1 MEKSRSCLQRFFPI
15 TPKWLEV
22 CGILTPS
29 CLKSNHS
36 KRLSQ
41 ERSLIIQWQNH
52 SLPLLIYILLFGSI
66 IGSNAVKQCCQLWY
80 IIRDLMN
87 SNDSILKKRETFG
100 LELVTLEKMLLQET
114 WPSNNV
120 IWDNFSSERF
130 FSACAFKI
138 RHLQSQNLHK
148 LMTYEETFQNR
159 LMKTSFFWL
168 PTTVCLVCW
177 EPLNQ

>member
-1 MEKSRSCLQRFFPI
+1 MINWGFKRREAEKSQFFKKLVILWQMEKSRSCLQRFFPI

-80 IIRDLMN
+80 VIEIW
-87 SNDSILKKRETFG
+87 SILMILYWRRDI
-100 LELVTLEKMLLQET
+100 ELVSLEKMLL
-114 WPSNNV
+114 PR
-120 IWDNFSSERF
+120 D
-130 FSACAFKI
+130 
-138 RHLQSQNLHK
+138 
-148 LMTYEETFQNR
+148 MT
-159 LMKTSFFWL
+159 K
-168 PTTVCLVCW
+168 
-177 EPLNQ
+177 